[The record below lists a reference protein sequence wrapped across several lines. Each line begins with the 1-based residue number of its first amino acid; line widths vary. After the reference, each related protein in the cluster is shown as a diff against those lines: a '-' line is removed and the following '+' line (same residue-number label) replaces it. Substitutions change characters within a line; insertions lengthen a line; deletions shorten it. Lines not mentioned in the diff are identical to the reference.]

1 MKICAAFDASRPET
15 QTLAPIAY
23 VECQKEN
30 LRKAALWNAFT
41 VGAGAVQGNDKPAT
55 CASDMFYN

>member
-1 MKICAAFDASRPET
+1 MKICAVFDASRRET

-23 VECQKEN
+23 VECQREN

-41 VGAGAVQGNDKPAT
+41 VVAGAVQGNEESAT
-55 CASDMFYN
+55 FVSD